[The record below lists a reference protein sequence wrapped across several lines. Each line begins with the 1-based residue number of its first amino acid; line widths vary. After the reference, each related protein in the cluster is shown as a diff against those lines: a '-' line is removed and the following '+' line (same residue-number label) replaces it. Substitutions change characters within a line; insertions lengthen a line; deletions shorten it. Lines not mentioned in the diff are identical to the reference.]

1 MERRRINYVR
11 SYEMVLIIRP
21 DLEGDELDD
30 VIAEVGDLIKRNDGE
45 VTKVEP
51 WGLHKLAYPIKDQ
64 QEGRYVLTTFE
75 LEPGNVGELERAL
88 RLRESVIRHMVIR
101 LES

>member
-1 MERRRINYVR
+1 MR
-11 SYEMVLIIRP
+11 SYEMVLIVRP
-21 DLEGDELDD
+21 DLEGDELDE
-30 VIAEVGDLIKRNDGE
+30 VIAEVGDLIKRNDGD

-64 QEGRYVLTTFE
+64 QEGRYVLTNFE
-75 LEPGNVGELERAL
+75 LEPRNVKELERAL
-88 RLRESVIRHMVIR
+88 RLRESVLRHMVIR